1 MQSAGDIERLIDH
14 RPRESVFRVHR
25 DAFRS
30 EAVFELEMQRIF
42 EGSWIY
48 VGHASQLPQ
57 PHDYLCSW
65 IGRRPIVLMRAA
77 DGSLGCFINSCRH
90 KGALVCHGSRGNA
103 KAHVCRYH
111 GWAYDSSGRNVAIKA
126 RAQGAYP
133 EAFDA
138 ESHDLVRVPRFGEY
152 RGFLFASLAD
162 DVAPLEAY
170 LGDARV
176 FIDLVVD
183 QSAQGIELLPG
194 NVSYTYRANWKLQLE
209 NTLDAYHLT
218 SVHPSYFRLLDRR
231 AAMGER
237 RDVAPAVWQGRAGRE
252 LETEMGSF
260 GFEQGH
266 ALVWTKA
273 PVERHPLYAGLAELE
288 RRVGALRADW
298 MLRTRQFCLF
308 PNLQL
313 GSSAALQMR
322 VIRPLAVDLTEMTT
336 YCVAPVG
343 ESPEARRQRLRQY
356 EDFYNPS
363 GLATPDDTATYED
376 CQEGFRS
383 GELEWQQG
391 TMRGTGAMR
400 AGADEHAR
408 ELGIAP
414 ATSMHGAFDTA
425 DETVYHSVYL
435 AWQRLL
441 ARKAPK

>member
-1 MQSAGDIERLIDH
+1 VPSGIDVERLIDH
-14 RPRESVFRVHR
+14 RPREGVFRVHR

-48 VGHASQLPQ
+48 VGHASQLPR
-57 PHDYLCSW
+57 PHDYLTAW
-65 IGRRPIVLMRAA
+65 VGRRPVVVMRDAGGA
-77 DGSLGCFINSCRH
+77 LGCFINSCRH
-90 KGALVCHGSRGNA
+90 RGAQVCHHARGHA

-111 GWAYDSSGRNVAIKA
+111 GWTYDSAGRNVAIKA

-133 EAFDA
+133 AAFDA
-138 ESHDLVRVPRFGEY
+138 ESHDLARVPRFGEY
-152 RGFLFASLAD
+152 RGFLFASLAE
-162 DVAPLEAY
+162 DVAPLEEH

-176 FIDLVVD
+176 FVDLVVD

-194 NVSYTYRANWKLQLE
+194 EVRYTYRANWKLQLE

-231 AAMGER
+231 AVAAPR
-237 RDVAPAVWQGRAGRE
+237 ADVAPALWQGGTGLE
-252 LETEMGSF
+252 METEMGSF

-266 ALVWTKA
+266 ALVWTRT
-273 PVERHPLYAGLAELE
+273 PVERHPLHGRFAEIE
-288 RRVGALRADW
+288 RRVGTRHADW

-322 VIRPLAVDLTEMTT
+322 VIRPLAPDLTEMTT
-336 YCVAPVG
+336 YCIAPAG

-363 GLATPDDTATYED
+363 GLATPDDTVTYED
-376 CQEGFRS
+376 CQQGFRS
-383 GELEWQQG
+383 GEIEWQQG
-391 TMRGTGAMR
+391 YVRGTQAMR
-400 AGADEHAR
+400 AGADEHAA
-408 ELGIAP
+408 ELGIRP

-425 DETVYHSVYL
+425 DETVFQAVYL

-441 ARKAPK
+441 ARGAAR